1 MEPHLASLDLNLLVA
16 LDALLQ
22 EGSVTRAARRL
33 GLSQPATSH
42 ALARLRELFGD
53 PLLVRVGRGLAPTPR
68 AEALRAPLER
78 VLADVRRL
86 LRERPAFDPATSRRR
101 FVLLCPDLLAPLL
114 PELLTVLEH
123 DAPGV
128 DLAVEQPRGDIHGPL
143 EEGRADVALGPTR
156 WGRTGLLRRGLGT
169 LRWCVVGRRDHP
181 AWRGRWTTA
190 KWLAHPHVE
199 VRTGNPDPN
208 MIGEA
213 LAAAGLERRV
223 GLTVPGF
230 LAALVAVSKSRL
242 FFCAPRELATPL
254 AEPLGLTLRPLPIEA
269 PPIPVALFCS
279 ERVAHEPGTAWLREK
294 VAEVVGEALKK
305 PR

>member
-143 EEGRADVALGPTR
+143 EEGRATWR
-156 WGRTGLLRRGLGT
+156 S
-169 LRWCVVGRRDHP
+169 GRRVGVARACSAAGSAPCAGASSVDVTIP
-181 AWRGRWTTA
+181 RGVDAGPPA
-190 KWLAHPHVE
+190 KWLAHP
-199 VRTGNPDPN
+199 T
-208 MIGEA
+208 
-213 LAAAGLERRV
+213 
-223 GLTVPGF
+223 
-230 LAALVAVSKSRL
+230 SRS
-242 FFCAPRELATPL
+242 ARATP
-254 AEPLGLTLRPLPIEA
+254 TR
-269 PPIPVALFCS
+269 
-279 ERVAHEPGTAWLREK
+279 T
-294 VAEVVGEALKK
+294 
-305 PR
+305 